1 MARREV
7 NMKIKAIENY
17 FDLKLKKQIVIGD
30 EYEVSPERAKELGDK
45 KLVEFLTVYIGEE
58 IEDANR
64 KTVSKS
70 KKVQKG

>member
-1 MARREV
+1 
-7 NMKIKAIENY
+7 MKIKAIENY

-58 IEDANR
+58 KDDGKREVI
-64 KTVSKS
+64 SKS
-70 KKVQKG
+70 KKVQKGR